1 LSSTSRQALPIAIDA
16 GVPVLLWG
24 GPGTGKTSAL
34 LQLAADAALPCEVVI
49 ASIREPSDFA
59 GLPVIQGDGGSV
71 VMAPPRWAQRLAAA
85 GRGVLLLDELSTA
98 PPAVQAAL
106 LRVVL
111 ERAVGD
117 LQLPD
122 GVVIVAA
129 ANPAD
134 EAAHGWNLAAPLANR
149 FCHLDWTA
157 DASEWADG
165 LVGGFPRLALPE
177 THADELAS
185 HVLRARAEVAAFVRQ
200 RTALLYRLP
209 SSQTEAGRAWPSPRS
224 WTMAATLLGTAEA
237 AGASPEVAAL
247 LVSGCVGPVAAA
259 ELFGW
264 RDQGALP
271 DPEAVLRD
279 PASLVLPERTDRA
292 YAVLT
297 SIVGAVAA
305 NPTSQRWESAW
316 RAIVHGAHS
325 DSPDI
330 VIPAARQLIGLR
342 PDGAVPPADVLA
354 VIAPLLREAGML
366 DAFAPHG

>member
-1 LSSTSRQALPIAIDA
+1 MSSTSREALPIAVAA

-34 LQLAADAALPCEVVI
+34 MQLAADAGLPCEVVI

-59 GLPVIQGDGGSV
+59 GLPVIQPDGGSV
-71 VMAPPRWAQRLAAA
+71 VMAPPRWAERLAAVE
-85 GRGVLLLDELSTA
+85 RGVLLLDELSTA

-134 EAAHGWNLAAPLANR
+134 EAAHGWNLAAPLSNR
-149 FCHLDWTA
+149 FCHLDWTT
-157 DASEWADG
+157 DAAEWADG
-165 LVGGFPRLALPE
+165 LVGGFPRLTLPVLDA
-177 THADELAS
+177 ADRAS
-185 HVLRARAEVAAFVRQ
+185 HVVRARAEVAAFLR
-200 RTALLYRLP
+200 RRAALLYRLP
-209 SSQTEAGRAWPSPRS
+209 PSQAEAGRAWPSPRS
-224 WTMAATLLGTAEA
+224 WTMAATLLGTADA
-237 AGASPEVAAL
+237 AEASPEATAVLVA
-247 LVSGCVGPVAAA
+247 GCVGPVAAA
-259 ELFGW
+259 ELFAW
-264 RDQGALP
+264 RDEGSLP
-271 DPEAVLRD
+271 DPEEVLRD

-292 YAVLT
+292 YAVLA

-305 NPTSQRWESAW
+305 NPTPQRWEAAW
-316 RAIVHGAHS
+316 RAMAHGART

-330 VIPAARQLIGLR
+330 VIPAARQLVANR
-342 PDGAVPPADVLA
+342 PDGAVPPAEVLS
-354 VIAPLLREAGML
+354 VMAPLLREAGML
-366 DAFAPHG
+366 DSFAPRP